1 MNRLSSALLVTG
13 LVAASLLI
21 ATPAFAH
28 DELIDSTPAAG
39 ETLTALPDAFSIT
52 MNEDLLD
59 LDDEGSGFGILI
71 RDSDGLYYGDGCVS
85 VDGPTM
91 SAEAVLGKPGE
102 YTFIWQ
108 VVSSDGHPT
117 SDEFTFEWAP
127 EGEFAAAAGS
137 EEPGDCNG
145 QYVRDAPENAAEP
158 DGAPLIPILGVMIL
172 GIAIIVL
179 IAWLATRKRP

>member
-1 MNRLSSALLVTG
+1 MNPLSSALLVTG

-28 DELIDSTPAAG
+28 DELTDSTPAAG
-39 ETLTALPDAFSIT
+39 ETLTALPEFFSIT

-59 LDDEGSGFGILI
+59 LDDKGSGFGILVHGA
-71 RDSDGLYYGDGCVS
+71 DGLYYGDGCVT

-91 SAEAVLGKPGE
+91 SADPVLGEPGK

-117 SDEFTFEWAP
+117 SGEFTFEWAP
-127 EGEFAAAAGS
+127 EGDVTAATGS
-137 EEPGDCNG
+137 QEPGDCHG
-145 QYVRDAPENAAEP
+145 QYARDAPVEDVSPLPWIIGGAVVVIAA
-158 DGAPLIPILGVMIL
+158 AL
-172 GIAIIVL
+172 AFVL
-179 IAWLATRKRP
+179 IRRKK